1 MSIVSPQN
9 MTTFLPDSCLCSQHL
24 LAQWMCTKGDYRNA
38 MTHEKEA
45 LTAFTSLVSKSL
57 REEVK
62 WVTDCIWI
70 DLKFFYFFIFPA
82 PLFSLE
88 KITHKHA
95 AAKTSCPP

>member
-1 MSIVSPQN
+1 MSIIVSPRN

-24 LAQWMCTKGDYRNA
+24 LAQWMCTKGDYRSA

-45 LTAFTSLVSKSL
+45 LTAFTSLVSKSV

-62 WVTDCIWI
+62 WVTDCICM
-70 DLKFFYFFIFPA
+70 DLNFLFIFFPA